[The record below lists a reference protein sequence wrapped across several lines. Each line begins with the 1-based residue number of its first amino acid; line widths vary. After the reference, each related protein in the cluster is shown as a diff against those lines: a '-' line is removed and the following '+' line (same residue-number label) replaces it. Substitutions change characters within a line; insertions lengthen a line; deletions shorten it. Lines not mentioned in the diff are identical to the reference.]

1 MRYARRLIAALVG
14 VAFWGVATT
23 LDAFALQL
31 PDPPGVSGFAP
42 PASSAA
48 GTPLWHFALFAA
60 ITALMVVAV
69 VGLIASLRHARPSSR
84 PSQRLH
90 A

>member
-1 MRYARRLIAALVG
+1 MRYARRLIAALLA
-14 VAFWGVATT
+14 VAFWAIATT
-23 LDAFALQL
+23 PDAFAFR

-42 PASSAA
+42 PASSAT

-60 ITALMVVAV
+60 ITALLVVAV